1 MPRILGVDIPKE
13 KKIKASLRY
22 IYGVGPKLA
31 SDILNNAGIDP
42 ERKAKSLTDEEVSK
56 LAKHIQ
62 SNYKVEGELRRQVV
76 QDIRRLVEIKSYR
89 GLRHKKGLPVRGQ
102 RTRCNART
110 KKGPKSRVGGKKG
123 K

>member
-1 MPRILGVDIPKE
+1 MPRILGVDIPKD
-13 KKIKASLRY
+13 KKIRVSLCY
-22 IYGVGPKLA
+22 IYGVGPKIA
-31 SDILNNAGIDP
+31 KDILDSTGIDP
-42 ERKAKSLTDEEVSK
+42 ERKARELKDEETSK

-62 SNYKVEGELRRQVV
+62 SNYKVEGELRRQTS
-76 QDIRRLVEIKSYR
+76 QDIRRLIEIKSYR

-110 KKGPKSRVGGKKG
+110 KKGPKSRVGGKK